1 MITEL
6 QINKDRQLSK
16 FRKIIHKIRI
26 STMTETIKNKNSAAE
41 DYN

>member
-6 QINKDRQLSK
+6 QINRQLSK

-26 STMTETIKNKNSAAE
+26 STMTETIKNKKSAAE